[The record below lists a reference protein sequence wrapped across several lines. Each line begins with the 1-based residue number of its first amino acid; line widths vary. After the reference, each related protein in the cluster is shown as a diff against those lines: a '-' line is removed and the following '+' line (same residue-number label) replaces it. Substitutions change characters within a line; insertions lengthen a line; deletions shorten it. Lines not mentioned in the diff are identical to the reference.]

1 MFIMTKELRLYFVR
15 HGETQYN
22 IEKRM
27 QGFCDSPLTDNGIM
41 QAKAVGAG
49 LADIPFVA
57 AYASDS
63 QRVLDTAK
71 YALGSRSIQLITDA
85 RLKEMN
91 FGMFEAMLQTDI
103 MEQHGDIMKRLFSF
117 SDIESKVQDGE
128 SFTELLNRTN
138 AAVADI
144 IAAHKET
151 GGNIAV
157 FSHGVTIGYLM
168 KSLLNSE
175 GFPHHDN
182 CCVSVILVKED
193 QIMVEK
199 VADASFR
206 DSGKL
211 SLSIE
216 MNKKGVR

>member
-1 MFIMTKELRLYFVR
+1 MDNELRLYFIR

-27 QGFCDSPLTDNGIM
+27 QGFCDSPLTENGIL
-41 QAKAVGAG
+41 QAKSVGAG
-49 LADIPFVA
+49 LVDISFVA

-71 YALGSRSIQLITDA
+71 YALGTRKIQLTKDV

-91 FGMFEAMLQTDI
+91 FGMFEAMLQADI
-103 MEQHGDIMKRLFSF
+103 ISEHGDILDRLFSF
-117 SDIESKVQDGE
+117 KDVESKVQDGE
-128 SFTELLNRTN
+128 SFTDLINRTK
-138 AAVADI
+138 AAVDDI
-144 IAAHKET
+144 IAAHKDT

-157 FSHGVTIGYLM
+157 FSHGVTIGFLM

-182 CCVSVILVKED
+182 CCVSVILVKD
-193 QIMVEK
+193 GQMIVEK

-206 DSGKL
+206 DSGKV

-216 MNKKGVR
+216 K

>member
-1 MFIMTKELRLYFVR
+1 MEKELRLYFIR

-27 QGFCDSPLTDNGIM
+27 QGFCDSPLTENGVL
-41 QAKAVGAG
+41 QAKSVGAG
-49 LADIPFVA
+49 LVDIPFVA

-71 YALGSRSIQLITDA
+71 FSLGTRNIQLTKDT

-91 FGMFEAMLQTDI
+91 FGMFEAMLQADI
-103 MEQHGDIMKRLFSF
+103 IAEHGDILDRLFSF
-117 SDIESKVQDGE
+117 KDVESKVQDGE

-144 IAAHKET
+144 IAAHKDT

-157 FSHGVTIGYLM
+157 FSHGVTIGFLM

-182 CCVSVILVKED
+182 CCVSVLLVNGGE
-193 QIMVEK
+193 IMVEK
-199 VADASFR
+199 VADASYR
-206 DSGKL
+206 DNGKL

-216 MNKKGVR
+216 N

>member
-1 MFIMTKELRLYFVR
+1 MGKELKIYLIR

-22 IEKRM
+22 IERRM
-27 QGFCDSPLTDNGIM
+27 QGFCDSPLTENGIL
-41 QAKAVGAG
+41 QAKSVGAG
-49 LADIPFVA
+49 LGEVPFVA

-71 YALGSRSIQLITDA
+71 FALGSRQIQITKDS

-91 FGMFEAMLQTDI
+91 FGMLEAMLQADI
-103 MEQHGDIMKRLFSF
+103 IAEHGDILDRLFSF
-117 SDIESKVQDGE
+117 KDVESKVQEGE

-144 IAAHKET
+144 IAAHKDT

-175 GFPHHDN
+175 EFPHHDN
-182 CCVSVILVKED
+182 CCVSVILVKD
-193 QIMVEK
+193 GQIRVEK

-206 DSGKL
+206 DSGKE

-216 MNKKGVR
+216 N

>member
-1 MFIMTKELRLYFVR
+1 MEKELRLYFIR

-27 QGFCDSPLTDNGIM
+27 QGFCDSPLTENGIQ
-41 QAKAVGAG
+41 QAKSVGAG
-49 LADIPFVA
+49 LVDIPFVA

-71 YALGSRSIQLITDA
+71 FALGTRNIQLAKDI

-91 FGMFEAMLQTDI
+91 FGMFEAMLQADI
-103 MEQHGDIMKRLFSF
+103 IAEHGDILDRLFTF
-117 SDIESKVQDGE
+117 KDVESKVQDGE

-144 IAAHKET
+144 IAAHKDT

-157 FSHGVTIGYLM
+157 FSHGVTIGFLM

-182 CCVSVILVKED
+182 CCVSVILVKD
-193 QIMVEK
+193 GQIMVEK

-211 SLSIE
+211 ALSME
-216 MNKKGVR
+216 NE